1 MNSAPRQGLP
11 VPRGDYIPATR
22 HGSFIFTA
30 GMTPR
35 RDGELIQTGRIPRN
49 APPEDYG
56 DAVALACAN
65 ALTAARNLL
74 AEDERLSAI
83 LSMTVFVA
91 AEEGYTDHSRIADF
105 ASRYLQGT
113 LVPAGLG
120 SRCAVGVATLP
131 GDAPVEIQLIATV

>member
-1 MNSAPRQGLP
+1 M
-11 VPRGDYIPATR
+11 
-22 HGSFIFTA
+22 
-30 GMTPR
+30 
-35 RDGELIQTGRIPRN
+35 
-49 APPEDYG
+49 
-56 DAVALACAN
+56 ALACAN

-113 LVPAGLG
+113 LGPAGLG

-131 GDAPVEIQLIATV
+131 GDAPVEIQLIATA